1 MQARRRSV
9 PGALATPWLDC
20 IRAAARCMHMQS
32 ERPMAHSGVFY
43 GWGRGRWGGRAALHS
58 RPPTLLK
65 RALALRAAAA
75 AAAKNF
81 MAEVP
86 LDHSYSHDN

>member
-1 MQARRRSV
+1 MYTRFKA
-9 PGALATPWLDC
+9 P
-20 IRAAARCMHMQS
+20 
-32 ERPMAHSGVFY
+32 
-43 GWGRGRWGGRAALHS
+43 
-58 RPPTLLK
+58 
-65 RALALRAAAA
+65 ALALRAAAA